1 MKANV
6 KCDSYYYKL
15 SQQTWTCLNVYSYAY
30 KKSIPNNCIMPFV
43 LVDFLPVIDFIEKD
57 IYQLSKEFT
66 PSTLLGKLQDSVCGS
81 IFNRVV

>member
-1 MKANV
+1 
-6 KCDSYYYKL
+6 
-15 SQQTWTCLNVYSYAY
+15 
-30 KKSIPNNCIMPFV
+30 MPFV